1 MYFEDGTNLTSD
13 ENGNY
18 SICGQR
24 PITHV
29 LKVDSTTLP
38 AGSRMVV
45 VSSRNAGDGDSLFV
59 DLRDG
64 ELHRADFAEGSC
76 TDKVMQDVKR
86 RRLHGPLL
94 SPLPAAGREHMGVD
108 FESLPNGETRISVP
122 KSDPAVPPANENA
135 PGAAGEVH
143 P

>member
-1 MYFEDGTNLTSD
+1 
-13 ENGNY
+13 
-18 SICGQR
+18 
-24 PITHV
+24 
-29 LKVDSTTLP
+29 
-38 AGSRMVV
+38 
-45 VSSRNAGDGDSLFV
+45 LFV

-108 FESLPNGETRISVP
+108 FESLPNGDTRISVP
-122 KSDPAVPPANENA
+122 QGDAAGAQGGGGVPNGA
-135 PGAAGEVH
+135 GAANAAGPASVADSGSEVR

>member
-1 MYFEDGTNLTSD
+1 
-13 ENGNY
+13 
-18 SICGQR
+18 
-24 PITHV
+24 
-29 LKVDSTTLP
+29 
-38 AGSRMVV
+38 MVV

-76 TDKVMQDVKR
+76 TSKVMEDVKR

-94 SPLPAAGREHMGVD
+94 APLPAAGREHMGVD
-108 FESLPNGETRISVP
+108 FESLPNGDTRS
-122 KSDPAVPPANENA
+122 SE
-135 PGAAGEVH
+135 EH